1 MANIKHI
8 AVAGNI
14 GAGKTTLCTEL
25 GKIYGWD
32 VHYEDTVDNPYLSD
46 FYDDMRRWSFHLQIY
61 FLTSRYSQV
70 KAIQTGENAVIQ
82 DRTIYEDAYIFAP
95 NLHDMGLMSSRD
107 FANYQGLFEL
117 MMDNVMAPDLLI
129 YLRADIATLVSHI
142 NSRGRDY
149 EGNISLDYL
158 KRLNERYEEWIGTYD
173 KGELLIIDVA
183 GIDYLNK
190 SKDLS
195 FITDQIDA
203 RIHGLF

>member
-70 KAIQTGENAVIQ
+70 KAIQAGENAVIQ